1 METQI
6 HLYENPLGKSL
17 TMYFFWLI
25 VSVLFI
31 LELISETGLKKQA
44 IFLCNIYI
52 LSLSSSA
59 LTLNYWNELNL
70 SLKTSQKWSPADKST
85 QVFGEQFV
93 ELWHVQTMSM
103 HKLSILV

>member
-31 LELISETGLKKQA
+31 LELISETGLKKTSY
-44 IFLCNIYI
+44 FPLHYLHSVLI
-52 LSLSSSA
+52 LFCSH
-59 LTLNYWNELNL
+59 
-70 SLKTSQKWSPADKST
+70 LKLLEWTKP
-85 QVFGEQFV
+85 
-93 ELWHVQTMSM
+93 
-103 HKLSILV
+103 